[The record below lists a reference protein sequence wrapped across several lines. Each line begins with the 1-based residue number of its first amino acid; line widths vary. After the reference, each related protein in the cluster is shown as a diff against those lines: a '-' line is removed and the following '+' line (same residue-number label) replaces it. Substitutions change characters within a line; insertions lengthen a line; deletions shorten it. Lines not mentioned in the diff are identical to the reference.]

1 MRSSARTAVRDPGVA
16 ASVEEDEIVL
26 APEEEAELALSL
38 DEADRDEV
46 IPWEKAK
53 EQLRSA

>member
-1 MRSSARTAVRDPGVA
+1 MRSSASTAARDPGVA
-16 ASVEEDEIVL
+16 RTSDDEVVL

-38 DEADRDEV
+38 EEADRDEV

-53 EQLRSA
+53 ELLRSA

>member
-1 MRSSARTAVRDPGVA
+1 MRDPGVA

>member
-1 MRSSARTAVRDPGVA
+1 MRSSASTAVRDPSVA
-16 ASVEEDEIVL
+16 GTLEKEVVL

-38 DEADRDEV
+38 EEADRDEV
-46 IPWEKAK
+46 IPWEKAL